1 MAVVL
6 SLGMIAP
13 LVGIGARAL
22 AVMNASTECLIGFT
36 GVPAANANGGSLPC
50 TDCDPTCDAD
60 GVSTPNRSCTF
71 EFQVCVNQPGSTGTC
86 TPASL
91 KKVKVKGRC
100 LTGSAPAPD
109 GTSLACGAFTATVKT
124 RKHGKRP
131 GRCKVTAT
139 AIGSEKPKKADTDML
154 ILECVP
160 RQGACPPPTSTT
172 TTTAATT
179 TTTLSQSGCQA
190 IVPAQPIPGK
200 YRQTV
205 VAGPKICTTGTGNQF
220 HLCTQDSDC
229 GSNCSPGCCAPTP
242 WVTVGPG
249 LQPLPTGITTD
260 FDVATTAAASAC
272 EHAAC
277 IQCGNPNAVCTAIKA
292 GCDAA
297 ANPRCVQD
305 TCCDAPGF
313 HLPALKINLGLF
325 QICTR
330 LDQSDCGLG
339 VVNTSNPQSG
349 HNEVKKSADS
359 LDPGADCLYASSI
372 DCTGS
377 TVTNP
382 GDTDDGAC
390 QADNAGKVRTC
401 RGADVN
407 PNPDADGIHVRLST
421 PGFATAWLIAN
432 DETCPPD
439 AVFDGKHCKDTHTPC
454 TMTSDCDATH
464 QPCEPAESLFSSL
477 YQIAEP
483 TTAGATGEFTQLKP
497 GDGCG
502 LGPGSQG
509 FTPSNPSGPI
519 AIKGDAPMPHPYAG
533 GDGRT
538 VAAGAAFSPN
548 SPLFDI
554 GFVTVTQVHMDRLGA
569 AEACTCVPSP
579 ICAER

>member
-13 LVGIGARAL
+13 LVGIGALAL

-60 GVSTPNRSCTF
+60 GVSTPNQSCTF
-71 EFQVCVNQPGSTGTC
+71 EFQVCVNEPDPTGTC

-91 KKVKVKGRC
+91 KKVKVKGKC

-139 AIGSEKPKKADTDML
+139 AMGSEKPKKADKDML

-160 RQGACPPPTSTT
+160 RQGTCPPPTSTT
-172 TTTAATT
+172 TTIATTT

-190 IVPAQPIPGK
+190 IVPGQPIPGK

-229 GSNCSPGCCAPTP
+229 GSNCSPGCCAQTP

-260 FDVATTAAASAC
+260 FVVATAAAASTC
-272 EHAAC
+272 EHEAC

-359 LDPGADCLYASSI
+359 LDPGVDCLYASSV

-377 TVTNP
+377 AVTNP

-432 DETCPPD
+432 DETCPSD

-464 QPCEPAESLFSSL
+464 QPCQPAESLFSSL

-519 AIKGDAPMPHPYAG
+519 VVKADAPMPHPYAG